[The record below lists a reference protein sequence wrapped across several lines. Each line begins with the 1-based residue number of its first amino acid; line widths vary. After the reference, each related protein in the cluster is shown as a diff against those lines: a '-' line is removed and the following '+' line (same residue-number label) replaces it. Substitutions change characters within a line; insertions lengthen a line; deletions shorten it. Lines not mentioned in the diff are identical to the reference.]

1 MKNNLDFG
9 KLYKY
14 LDKLSEGGWYNIRP
28 LLTYRKPALFIT
40 GERGTGKS
48 TSPACMI
55 LLNYLILGGHFI
67 FVKERF
73 DDIPAVANGYF
84 DNAAALINEK
94 LVGMGLPKIIE
105 VKYWQRRFSIA
116 TKLDDKGKPV
126 FEEFGIARALEKQ
139 NQTKGLVD
147 DKTNILFFDEF
158 ISDDPESYIGGNGQ
172 RDLEWTRL
180 LSLFITVD
188 RKRGERYS
196 NSTMIICAANK
207 STVYCPILIGAGV
220 IDYLQDGQKITSP
233 KNKMWVWEDTDKVEV
248 EGQPVEES
256 FGYLL
261 ADEQTKRVSYQ
272 NVSLDDG
279 AYIKKPD
286 IATYVMSFRLR
297 GVDYGIYADKEG
309 YWYISEPKEGYR
321 VIALDPIS
329 HNATDFELIASIKDN
344 NVMCKVVEQYK
355 KGRLYFGTGAIKNA
369 LLKYLKFMP

>member
-14 LDKLSEGGWYNIRP
+14 LNKISEGGWYNIQP

-48 TSPACMI
+48 TSPACML
-55 LLNYLILGGHFI
+55 LLNYLVLGGHFI
-67 FVKERF
+67 FIKERF

-84 DNAAALINEK
+84 DNAAMLINEK
-94 LVGMGLPKIIE
+94 CAGMGLPEIKD
-105 VKYWQRRFSIA
+105 VKYYQRRFFIA
-116 TKLDDKGKPV
+116 TEEDEKGKLV
-126 FEEFGIARALEKQ
+126 YNEIGIARALEKQ

-158 ISDDPESYIGGNGQ
+158 ISDDPDSYIGGGSQ
-172 RDLEWTRL
+172 RELEWTRL

-188 RKRGERYS
+188 RRKGERYS
-196 NSTMIICAANK
+196 NSTLLICAANK

-220 IDYLQDGQKITSP
+220 INYLQDGQKITSP

-261 ADEQTKRVSYQ
+261 ADEATKRVSYD
-272 NVSLDDG
+272 NISLDDS
-279 AYIKKPD
+279 AFIKKPE
-286 IATYVMSFRLR
+286 IAKYIMSFRLR
-297 GVDYGIYADKEG
+297 GQDYGIYADSEN
-309 YWYISEPKEGYR
+309 YWYIAEPKEGYKI
-321 VIALDPIS
+321 IALDPIS
-329 HNATDFELIASIKDN
+329 HNATDFELISAIKEN
-344 NVMCKVVEQYK
+344 HVMERCVEQYK
-355 KGRLYFGTGAIKNA
+355 RGRLYFGTGAIKNA

>member
-14 LDKLSEGGWYNIRP
+14 LNKISEGGWYNIQP
-28 LLTYRKPALFIT
+28 LLTYRKPSLFIT

-48 TSPACMI
+48 TSPACML
-55 LLNYLILGGHFI
+55 LLNYLVLGGHFI
-67 FVKERF
+67 FIKERF

-84 DNAAALINEK
+84 DNAAMLINEK
-94 LVGMGLPKIIE
+94 CAGMGLPEIKD
-105 VKYWQRRFSIA
+105 VKYYQRRFFIA
-116 TKLDDKGKPV
+116 TEEDEKGKLV
-126 FEEFGIARALEKQ
+126 YNEIGIARALEKQ

-158 ISDDPESYIGGNGQ
+158 ISDDPDSYIGGGSQ
-172 RDLEWTRL
+172 RELEWTRL

-188 RKRGERYS
+188 RRKGERYS
-196 NSTMIICAANK
+196 NSTLLICAANK

-220 IDYLQDGQKITSP
+220 INYLQDGQKITSP

-261 ADEQTKRVSYQ
+261 ADEATKRVSYD
-272 NVSLDDG
+272 NISLDDS
-279 AYIKKPD
+279 AFIKKPE
-286 IATYVMSFRLR
+286 IAKYIMSFRLR
-297 GVDYGIYADKEG
+297 GQDYGIYSDSEN
-309 YWYISEPKEGYR
+309 YWYIAEPKEGYR

-329 HNATDFELIASIKDN
+329 HNATDFELISAIKEN
-344 NVMCKVVEQYK
+344 HVMERCVEQYK
-355 KGRLYFGTGAIKNA
+355 RGRLYFGTGAIKNA